1 MGKKHFGKTTAWSE
15 PKIRSID
22 GEERLVQT
30 RYFQGKEQVKICEQD
45 LRKTPTEEL
54 NKQIPIGV
62 ARKKFRR
69 NSNSPELDKS
79 KTAEVVFERPNKRWL
94 NDMQH
99 YDVETIDA
107 PKGSANKK

>member
-1 MGKKHFGKTTAWSE
+1 MGNKNFGKTTAWSE
-15 PKIRSID
+15 PKYRSID
-22 GEERLVQT
+22 GEQRLVQT
-30 RYFQGKEQVKICEQD
+30 RYFKGKEQVKIYNED

-54 NKQIPIGV
+54 DKQIPLGK

-69 NSNSPELDKS
+69 GSNSPELDKS
-79 KTAEVVFERPNKRWL
+79 KTAEIVFEKPNKRWL

-107 PKGSANKK
+107 PKGSHNSN